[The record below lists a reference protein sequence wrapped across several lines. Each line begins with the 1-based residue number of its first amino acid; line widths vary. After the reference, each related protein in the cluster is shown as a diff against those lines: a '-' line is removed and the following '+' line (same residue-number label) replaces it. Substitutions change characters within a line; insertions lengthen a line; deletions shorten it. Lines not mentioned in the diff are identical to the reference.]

1 MAKHIVKNIAAV
13 NAANSVEAKTFDSA
27 SFARGENEA
36 NLHDQAF
43 ETKPVSFLQDS
54 FRRFAK
60 NKGSIAAAIVIL
72 IIALFGLIVPIAS
85 PMAHV
90 DPVHYPQGYSDANF
104 SFVTPCL
111 EIFHGSGFWDGS
123 KKVTLNANAYR
134 ALQLDDSNHA
144 RYYGEGVRN
153 QGKLG
158 EVTYSVRV
166 DTYAIG
172 NKVVTVD
179 SSVFEKVYAENKRL
193 IAAGKKSIMKPLID
207 YTAYVDAY
215 VEKMEK
221 DGQGATI
228 IASIKDKMTNYYAQN
243 ASVYYALSAQRSDG
257 SYQDSIFYP
266 ANKDMER
273 TSNNDQVAPL
283 YSSSLYEEHNGQYT
297 IRVDYFDYFTLVR
310 GFKPYYAFGANE
322 QGQDLFL
329 RLAQGTRFSLLLGI
343 GISAINLVIGLIWG
357 AVSGYYGG
365 NVDLVMERVTD
376 IIANIPS
383 IVILTVASIQ
393 FGHNAE
399 LKAAIGEQGV
409 IVLAFLLAFVYSGWV
424 GVAGTTRMQFY
435 RFKGQEYVLAS
446 RTLGAKDR
454 RLIFRHIL
462 PNAAGT
468 LVTSS
473 VLMIPGV
480 IFSESSLSYLGIISF
495 RSVGLSS
502 IGVLLD
508 EGNGNLQSNP
518 HVLLFP
524 CLIISLLMIS
534 FNLFGNGL
542 RDAFNTSLKGAED

>member
-1 MAKHIVKNIAAV
+1 MAKHIVNNIAASAKAQLEV
-13 NAANSVEAKTFDSA
+13 SRLDAAEFAKQKGEGEIRDQG
-27 SFARGENEA
+27 FA
-36 NLHDQAF
+36 
-43 ETKPVSFLQDS
+43 TKPVSFLRDS

-72 IIALFGLIVPIAS
+72 IIALFALIVPLAS

-90 DPVHYPQGYSDANF
+90 DPIRYPQGYGDANF
-104 SFVTPCL
+104 AFVTPAVEL
-111 EIFHGSGFWDGS
+111 FRGSGFWDGS
-123 KKVTLNANAYR
+123 KQESLNANTYR
-134 ALQLDDSNHA
+134 ALQLDDSNHP
-144 RYYGEGVRN
+144 RFYGQGVRQ
-153 QGKLG
+153 QGPLG
-158 EVTYSVRV
+158 EVTYSVRI

-172 NKVVTVD
+172 NKIVTVD
-179 SSVFEKVYAENKRL
+179 AATFEKVYARNQEL
-193 IAAGKKSIMKPLID
+193 LASGGKTILKQFVDSASYIS
-207 YTAYVDAY
+207 AYEA
-215 VEKMEK
+215 KMRRE
-221 DGQGATI
+221 GQNESVISSVRDNMA
-228 IASIKDKMTNYYAQN
+228 KYYAQN

-257 SYQDSIFYP
+257 SYQESIFYP
-266 ANKDMER
+266 ATAAMER
-273 TSNNDQVAPL
+273 TADNAKVAAL
-283 YSSSLYEEHNGQYT
+283 YSGRYYEEHNGRYT
-297 IRVDYFDYFTLVR
+297 LRVDYFDYFSFTH

-343 GISAINLVIGLIWG
+343 GVSAINLLIGLVWG
-357 AVSGYYGG
+357 AISGYYGG
-365 NVDLVMERVTD
+365 NVDLAMERVTD

-383 IVILTVASIQ
+383 IIILTVASIQ
-393 FGHNAE
+393 FGHNTE

-480 IFSESSLSYLGIISF
+480 IFSESSLSYLGIINF
-495 RSVGLSS
+495 NSVGLSS
-502 IGVLLD
+502 IGVLLE

-524 CLIISLLMIS
+524 CLVISLLMIS